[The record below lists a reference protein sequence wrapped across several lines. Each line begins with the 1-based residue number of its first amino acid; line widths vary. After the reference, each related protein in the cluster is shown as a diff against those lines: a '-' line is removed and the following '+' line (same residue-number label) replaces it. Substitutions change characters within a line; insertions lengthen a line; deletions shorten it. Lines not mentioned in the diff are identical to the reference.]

1 MHCEAVPGSRL
12 MLNLSGKN
20 KLPSILQAEAAE
32 CGLACIAMIA
42 SYHGY
47 HCDLPSLR
55 RTFNPSARGASIQTI
70 MDLSD
75 SLALASRAV
84 RVDME
89 ELVHLSV
96 PAILHWNFNHFVVL
110 KQVTR
115 RSLVI
120 HDPAVGVRKY
130 SLKEASQ
137 RFTGIALELSPRST
151 FITGSQHNRLNIWD
165 FWRGAK
171 GLTSSL
177 VQILV
182 LSLLIQLF
190 ALGMPF
196 YVQLVIDEVLVKH
209 DRDLLL
215 VLVLGFAALTLISVA
230 TKTIRG
236 YSSIYLTNQLS
247 FNLGN
252 SVMHHLMRLP
262 MDYFQKRHLGDV
274 ISRFESI
281 RPIQNFITNG
291 SISILIDGLLAISTV
306 AMMYAYSPALTLVV
320 LVSATLYGIFRAI
333 QFQPLRNSNHEVIT
347 SVAKLDSLFME
358 SIRSLQSIKLA
369 GKESQREGA
378 WRNQFAESL
387 TNNARAGRL
396 TISYEAV
403 NNALTGL
410 EFLIVVY
417 LGAKEVMG
425 GLLSI
430 GMLYAFMSY
439 RSNFSAA
446 VTSIINQVMQYR
458 MVGLHLERVSDITN
472 STLETGLGN
481 EGYFTIPITGEI
493 ELSHASFTYSDS
505 QQPLFENL
513 SLQIPAGNFVALY
526 GSSGVGKSTLLKVLM
541 GLSNATDGQVLI
553 DGQPLSKTIL
563 RSYRSAISAVTQ
575 EDGLFSG
582 SIKDNITFFDL
593 SVDTDR
599 ILQAAR
605 QAEIH
610 EDILGMTMGY
620 ESLIGDMGT
629 ALSQGQQQRLLLA
642 RALYSQPRILFLD
655 EGTAHIDAQTES
667 KIMATLKS
675 LNITC
680 IYVTH
685 NPNLLQ
691 YADQI
696 IHWHRA
702 GYIEV
707 SDTSEQRRRI
717 AGASLHSS
725 AN

>member
-1 MHCEAVPGSRL
+1 MHCGAVPGNYL

-32 CGLACIAMIA
+32 CGLACVAMIA

-47 HCDLPSLR
+47 HCDLLSLR
-55 RTFNPSARGASIQTI
+55 RNFGSSARGSTIQTI
-70 MDLSD
+70 MDLGD

-84 RVDME
+84 RIDMA
-89 ELVHLSV
+89 ELIDLSL
-96 PAILHWNFNHFVVL
+96 PAILHWNFNHFVVV
-110 KQVTR
+110 KKVTR
-115 RSLVI
+115 RSVII
-120 HDPAVGVRKY
+120 HDPAVGIRKY

-137 RFTGIALELSPRST
+137 RFTGIALELTPRST
-151 FITGSQHNRLNIWD
+151 FVTGSQYNRLKISD

-182 LSLLIQLF
+182 LSLLIQIF
-190 ALGMPF
+190 ALAMPF

-209 DRDLLL
+209 DTDLLL
-215 VLVLGFAALTLISVA
+215 VLVLGFAGLTLISVT

-247 FNLGN
+247 FNLGT

-274 ISRFESI
+274 ISRFQSI
-281 RPIQNFITNG
+281 RPIQDFITNS
-291 SISILIDGLLAISTV
+291 SISIVIDGFLAITTV

-320 LVSATLYGIFRAI
+320 IISVSLYGIFRAV
-333 QFQPLRNSNHEVIT
+333 QFHPLRNSNHEVIT

-378 WRNQFAESL
+378 WRNQFAQSL
-387 TNNARAGRL
+387 TNDARTGRL
-396 TISYEAV
+396 TVNYEAV
-403 NNALTGL
+403 NSALTGL
-410 EFLIVVY
+410 EYVAVIY

-446 VTSIINQVMQYR
+446 VTSIINQVMQYW

-472 STLETGLGN
+472 SALETGLEN
-481 EGYFTIPITGEI
+481 EGRFIIPITGMI
-493 ELSHASFTYSDS
+493 ELNGISFVHSGS

-513 SLQIPAGNFVALY
+513 SLQIPAGSFVALY
-526 GSSGVGKSTLLKVLM
+526 GPSGVGKSTLLNLLM
-541 GLSNATDGQVLI
+541 GLSDATGGQVLI
-553 DGQPLSKTIL
+553 DGQPLSKTFL

-575 EDGLFSG
+575 EDELFSG
-582 SIKDNITFFDL
+582 SLQDNISFFDL
-593 SVDTDR
+593 SADPGR
-599 ILQAAR
+599 IIQAEKH
-605 QAEIH
+605 AEIH
-610 EDILGMTMGY
+610 EDILGMKMGY
-620 ESLIGDMGT
+620 ESLIGDMGA
-629 ALSQGQQQRLLLA
+629 ALSQGQKQRLLLA
-642 RALYSQPRILFLD
+642 RALYSQPKVLFLD
-655 EGTAHIDAQTES
+655 EGTAHIDAQTER
-667 KIMATLKS
+667 KIMITLKS
-675 LNITC
+675 LDITC

-685 NPNLLQ
+685 NHSLLQ
-691 YADQI
+691 YADQVVE
-696 IHWHRA
+696 WHRTGEIKVTNDSA
-702 GYIEV
+702 QV
-707 SDTSEQRRRI
+707 SRI
-717 AGASLHSS
+717 ASTSLGA
-725 AN
+725 N